1 MKKRLS
7 IFLFITITI
16 GLVFIQYHF
25 IFKTMRSDFGIDTKA
40 LSISIVNV
48 FILAFVIFYT
58 NMFKKKSKSFLVSF
72 LFYIPLAFVLYLI
85 SNSVIAGFLGALSV
99 FFVPYLFKKKTKK

>member
-1 MKKRLS
+1 
-7 IFLFITITI
+7 
-16 GLVFIQYHF
+16 
-25 IFKTMRSDFGIDTKA
+25 MRSDFGIDTKA

-85 SNSVIAGFLGALSV
+85 SNSVSWIFGSFISV
-99 FFVPYLFKKKTKK
+99 FCALFIQKENKEIKAI